1 TLGVRRGSTYHL
13 KNSIS
18 GGVADQVVTYGR
30 AGDDVLVGDWDGDG
44 RDTLG
49 VHRGNVFYAKNT
61 IAGGAADVELPF
73 GRDTETA
80 LAGDWDGDG
89 VDTPGVRSSHAE
101 PVDPSVAAAAAY
113 AARMIELIN
122 EERRAAGVPPVAARP
137 ALRPAALR
145 HSTWMAKEGVIQHAR
160 ARPSRPTRGR
170 SGAPWAASTSCAPGS
185 ATPGPTRRTRWTGTW
200 APRSTAAASSTRTTP
215 TWRSGPGRMGT
226 GRTTR
231 SGSPAAAPHRD

>member
-80 LAGDWDGDG
+80 LAGDWAGDG

-113 AARMIELIN
+113 DARMIELIN
-122 EERRAAGVPPVAARP
+122 EERRAAGVPPVTARP

-145 HSTWMAKEGVIQHAR
+145 HSTWMAKEGVIQHAPRETIAADAR
-160 ARPSRPTRGR
+160 AVGCTMGGEHIVRTWQRDTRPDPQDAMDWYMGSEVHR
-170 SGAPWAASTSCAPGS
+170 SGILNPNNTHVAV
-185 ATPGPTRRTRWTGTW
+185 GTVKYGDRAYNTQRFVRGCS
-200 APRSTAAASSTRTTP
+200 APR
-215 TWRSGPGRMGT
+215 
-226 GRTTR
+226 
-231 SGSPAAAPHRD
+231 